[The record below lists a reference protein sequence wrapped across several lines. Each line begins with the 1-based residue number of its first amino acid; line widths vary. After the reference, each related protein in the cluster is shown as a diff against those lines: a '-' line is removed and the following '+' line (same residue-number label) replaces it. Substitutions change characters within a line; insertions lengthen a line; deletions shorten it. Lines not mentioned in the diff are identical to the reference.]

1 MRILITGGCGFIGSH
16 IAEYHLA
23 KGDEVLVVDDLS
35 TGSLDNIATFKDNP
49 AFRFENAS
57 ILNWPNVQESVLW
70 AERIYHMAAVVGVY
84 RVLKDPINVLTTN
97 IHGCEKLLHAIA
109 ITEHRPQVIVT
120 SSSSV
125 YGHSDNPMLSEKDD
139 LLIKSS
145 AHPLWNYAL
154 SKIAD
159 EALGLAY
166 YHSMKI
172 PVTVIRL
179 FNTIGPRQTG
189 QYGMVVP
196 RFIKQACTGEPI
208 TVFGDG
214 TQTRSFCDVR
224 DVLSAL
230 NLLANTP
237 KSNGQIVNVGYDVE
251 IVINDL
257 AELIRKKANS
267 NSKIQYIPYKEAYG
281 EEITDIKQRR
291 PDLTKLCQLTGFK
304 HQWPLEKTI
313 DDLIHTFKANQ
324 QL

>member
-1 MRILITGGCGFIGSH
+1 MRILVTGGCGFIGSH

-23 KGDEVLVVDDLS
+23 QGDEVLIVDDLS
-35 TGSLDNIATFKDNP
+35 AGSLDNIAAFKNNR
-49 AFRFENAS
+49 AFRFENND
-57 ILNWPNVQESVLW
+57 ILNWPNLQKSVLW
-70 AERIYHMAAVVGVY
+70 AERIYHMAAVVGIY
-84 RVLKDPINVLTTN
+84 RVLKEPVNVLMTN

-109 ITEHRPQVIVT
+109 ITENRPQVIVT

-125 YGHSDNPMLSEKDD
+125 YGHSDTPLLSEKDD
-139 LLIKSS
+139 LIMKAS
-145 AHPLWNYAL
+145 ANPLWNYAL

-166 YHSMKI
+166 YQTMKI
-172 PVTVIRL
+172 PIIIIRL

-189 QYGMVVP
+189 RYGMVVP

-214 TQTRSFCDVR
+214 NQTRSFCDVR

-230 NLLANTP
+230 SLLANTP
-237 KSNGQIVNVGYDVE
+237 KSNGQIVNVGYDKE

-257 AELIRKKANS
+257 AELIRKKARS
-267 NSKIQYIPYKEAYG
+267 NSKIQYISYKEAYG
-281 EEITDIKQRR
+281 EELTDIKQRR
-291 PDLTKLCQLTGFK
+291 PDLSKLCQLTGFK

-313 DDLIHTFKANQ
+313 DDLIHKFQATQ
-324 QL
+324 